1 MIRYLISDL
10 ELQEKIQRVQKINSV
25 TYVTTKECNL

>member
-10 ELQEKIQRVQKINSV
+10 ELQEKIQRVQINSV